1 MMENRKDYEKVWFL
15 IFFSV
20 IIAII
25 TVIVALIRDFNEFF
39 MVVSKLQ
46 NQPFA
51 AKKGIRIG
59 IF

>member
-1 MMENRKDYEKVWFL
+1 MENRKDYEKVWFL

>member
-1 MMENRKDYEKVWFL
+1 MENRKDYEKVWFL

-25 TVIVALIRDFNEFF
+25 TVIAALIRDFNEFF
-39 MVVSKLQ
+39 MVVSTLQ

>member
-1 MMENRKDYEKVWFL
+1 MENRKDYEKVWFL

-25 TVIVALIRDFNEFF
+25 TVIAALIRDFNEFF
-39 MVVSKLQ
+39 MVVSTLQ
-46 NQPFA
+46 NQPFV

>member
-1 MMENRKDYEKVWFL
+1 MENRKDYEKVWFL

-39 MVVSKLQ
+39 MVVSTLQ